1 MSDANKIKSPEK
13 KLNKGIIK
21 NNNDN
26 NKNQVNLNR
35 KDTNSAS
42 IKTKKINSFQNQRK
56 YQDKS
61 KLKKKND
68 GDIAVNLFFKQGKFL
83 NHPKILKS
91 FLSFFN
97 IRELFI
103 IMELDNHIF
112 QAVNESEVFKKYLL
126 IRNDFVNKKDDK
138 LNIYKEKI
146 KNKPPI
152 NNNNDK
158 LPKKVNFFLNDKES
172 NNDDSKENEYKRT
185 ELKLADIDF
194 QKLKIKYLINN
205 NCQMIKKYIKTYSLT
220 NSECH
225 SIFNGIFEYLIIK
238 EKGIPNIENN
248 EPKIF
253 SLPYDQIS
261 NSLNYFIESI
271 MNLEYPNV
279 YKLDISNI
287 GISSVNQ
294 IKKIYSI
301 FQRYSNHLRILSLS
315 NNGINDKNAKILFAG
330 LQNNNVLKV
339 LNLSYNEIGEE
350 GLGTNFFSSNKSLDT
365 LILHHNLL
373 GPIGIDY
380 LFNYLISNKHMNLKS
395 LEIGYNGI
403 TKEGTE
409 YISKY
414 IKDNQSLMTINIEG
428 NYLCNEGIK
437 IICDSINQKNGKNN
451 ISFLDLQNN
460 NISNKG
466 CQHISDMLSES
477 PFINGISLRNNL
489 LYNEGINK
497 IISGISNSNL
507 ISLDISDTKIDEKTM
522 KIISEK
528 INKNIALQKLTLS
541 YNDFSAGGN
550 YIKNLL
556 INESNLKY
564 LDLSFCNISTQFNLI
579 FQGLAKNQNIKLIN
593 FSGNYIPMRK
603 EILNELGKVIND
615 NKNIKNLILNEC
627 NMDDIGMNYINNNL
641 EKNHS
646 LITLSMN
653 RNFITKKSI
662 PGLENA
668 IIKSGVIKNIYL
680 FENHE
685 LNIKMIKQIENALK
699 NNCKIIVNITK
710 ENENEKVK
718 DKEKEN
724 DDNKNE

>member
-1 MSDANKIKSPEK
+1 
-13 KLNKGIIK
+13 
-21 NNNDN
+21 
-26 NKNQVNLNR
+26 
-35 KDTNSAS
+35 
-42 IKTKKINSFQNQRK
+42 
-56 YQDKS
+56 
-61 KLKKKND
+61 
-68 GDIAVNLFFKQGKFL
+68 
-83 NHPKILKS
+83 
-91 FLSFFN
+91 
-97 IRELFI
+97 
-103 IMELDNHIF
+103 MELDNHIF

-146 KNKPPI
+146 KNKPQI

-315 NNGINDKNAKILFAG
+315 NNGINDKNAKILFSG

-437 IICDSINQKNGKNN
+437 IICDSINQKNGKNT

-466 CQHISDMLSES
+466 CQHLSDMLLES

-489 LYNEGINK
+489 LYNDGVNK
-497 IISGISNSNL
+497 IISGISNTNSNL
-507 ISLDISDTKIDEKTM
+507 VSLDISDSKIDESAM

-528 INKNIALQKLTLS
+528 INKDNSLQKLILS
-541 YNDFSAGGN
+541 YNDFSTAGN
-550 YIKNLL
+550 YINNLL
-556 INESNLKY
+556 IQESNLKH
-564 LDLSFCNISTQFNLI
+564 LDFSFCNISTQFNLI
-579 FQGLAKNQNIKLIN
+579 FQGLAKNTNVKLIN

-603 EILNELGKVIND
+603 EILNELGKVLSD
-615 NKNIKNLILNEC
+615 NIYLKNLILNET
-627 NMDDIGMNYINNNL
+627 NIDDIGMNYINNNL

-646 LITLSMN
+646 IITLSMN

-668 IIKSGVIKNIYL
+668 IIKNGVIKNIYL
-680 FENHE
+680 FDNNE

-699 NNCKIIVNITK
+699 NNYKIIVNTK
-710 ENENEKVK
+710 NENEDLNENEN
-718 DKEKEN
+718 D
-724 DDNKNE
+724 KNE

>member
-1 MSDANKIKSPEK
+1 MSDANKIKSQEK

-146 KNKPPI
+146 KNKPQI

-409 YISKY
+409 YISNY
-414 IKDNQSLMTINIEG
+414 IKDNESLITMNIEG

-437 IICDSINQKNGKNN
+437 IICESISQKNAKNT

-460 NISNKG
+460 NITNKG
-466 CQHISDMLSES
+466 CQHISNMLKES
-477 PFINGISLRNNL
+477 PFINGISLKNNL
-489 LYNEGINK
+489 LYNDGVNK
-497 IISGISNSNL
+497 IISSISDENSNL
-507 ISLDISDTKIDEKTM
+507 VSLDLTDTKIDEKTM
-522 KIISEK
+522 RTISEI
-528 INKNIALQKLTLS
+528 INKDFVLQKLILS
-541 YNDFSAGGN
+541 YNDFSTAGN
-550 YIKNLL
+550 YINNLL
-556 INESNLKY
+556 SKESNLKY
-564 LDLSFCNISTQFNLI
+564 LDLSFCNITTQFNAI
-579 FQGLAKNQNIKLIN
+579 FQGLGKNQNLKFIN
-593 FSGNYIPMRK
+593 FTGNYIPMKK
-603 EILNELGKVIND
+603 EILNEIGKVFSD
-615 NKNIKNLILNEC
+615 NIYLKNFILNEC
-627 NMDDIGMNYINNNL
+627 NIDDIGMNYINKNL
-641 EKNHS
+641 ENNHS
-646 LITLSMN
+646 LMTLSLN
-653 RNFITKKSI
+653 HNFITKKSI
-662 PGLENA
+662 SGLENA
-668 IIKSGVIKNIYL
+668 IIKNGIIKHVYL
-680 FENHE
+680 YENEE
-685 LNIKMIKQIENALK
+685 LNFKMINQIEKALK
-699 NNCKIIVNITK
+699 NNIKIDIIK
-710 ENENEKVK
+710 KKLEI
-718 DKEKEN
+718 EN
-724 DDNKNE
+724 DKIET

>member
-146 KNKPPI
+146 KNKPQI

-261 NSLNYFIESI
+261 
-271 MNLEYPNV
+271 
-279 YKLDISNI
+279 
-287 GISSVNQ
+287 
-294 IKKIYSI
+294 KKIYSI

-466 CQHISDMLSES
+466 CQHISEMLSES

-579 FQGLAKNQNIKLIN
+579 FQGLSKNQNIKLIN

-615 NKNIKNLILNEC
+615 NKNLKNLILNEC

-718 DKEKEN
+718 DKEKEKEN